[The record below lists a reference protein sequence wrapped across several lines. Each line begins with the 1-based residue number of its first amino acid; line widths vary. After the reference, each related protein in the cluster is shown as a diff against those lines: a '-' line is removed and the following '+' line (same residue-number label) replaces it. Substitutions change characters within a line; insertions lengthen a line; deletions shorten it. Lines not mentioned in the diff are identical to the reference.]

1 MAKLSPAQIQFIDDY
16 LYNAGVYYIDIRY
29 EMTDHVATALEVME
43 GTFEQN
49 FFGYMA
55 SHKRELLASNKKFK
69 SEAFSRACKAFW
81 DNYKNPKFL
90 ACIAVFAFLVFV
102 MANQFGYEEVY
113 GYFFISHVVVCVAF
127 YVSWV
132 YFWVVKKNR
141 YSIVDKLLIIGWF
154 IPILFK
160 IEERIES
167 TLIRLVFITF
177 YSSIIV
183 ALFITIASVRRKY
196 KLE

>member
-1 MAKLSPAQIQFIDDY
+1 MAKLSPAQIQFVDDY

-29 EMTDHVATALEVME
+29 EMTDHVATALEAME
-43 GTFEQN
+43 GTFQQN

-69 SEAFSRACKAFW
+69 SGALSRACKSFW
-81 DNYKNPKFL
+81 DNYTNPKFL
-90 ACIAVFAFLVFV
+90 ISIAVFAFFVFA
-102 MANQFGYEEVY
+102 MANQFGYDQVY
-113 GYFFISHVVVCVAF
+113 GYFFMSHLAVCVSF

-141 YSIVDKLLIIGWF
+141 YSVVDKLLVIGWF
-154 IPILFK
+154 IPILFN
-160 IEERIES
+160 IEESIES
-167 TLIRLVFITF
+167 KVIRLVFITF
-177 YSSIIV
+177 YSSIIL

>member
-1 MAKLSPAQIQFIDDY
+1 MTKLSQEQIRFVDDY
-16 LYNAGVYYIDIRY
+16 LYNAGVRYVDIRY
-29 EMTDHVATALEVME
+29 EMTDHVVTALEEME
-43 GTFEQN
+43 GDFGQN

-55 SHKRELLASNKKFK
+55 SHKRELLSNNKKFK
-69 SEAFSRACKAFW
+69 SGALVRAGKSFW
-81 DNYKNPKFL
+81 TNYTNPKFL
-90 ACIAVFAFLVFV
+90 ICIAVFTFLVFA
-102 MANQFGYEEVY
+102 MANRFGYEEVY
-113 GYFFISHVVVCVAF
+113 DYFFISHLVACIGF

-132 YFWVVKKNR
+132 YFWLVKSNR
-141 YSIVDKLLIIGWF
+141 YSVIDRLLVIGWF